1 MAETITRNLD
11 YPDIFL
17 GAVEN
22 MGTFKNRE
30 GQDVSFHNFLLNIA
44 VADLSVTSNT
54 VSACG
59 FECLGYER
67 GADDKL
73 TDKRKVKADD
83 ISNIFG
89 MQITSAN
96 QLDKH
101 CK

>member
-54 VSACG
+54 ASACG
-59 FECLGYER
+59 FECLGFER

-83 ISNIFG
+83 ISIAIH
-89 MQITSAN
+89 QINTC
-96 QLDKH
+96 Q
-101 CK
+101 